1 MEFLHLH
8 LTKII
13 SINGS
18 ILRVLLCL
26 FNRLF
31 MFCFVYFALFIKVCL
46 YVVLLLFEEIQ
57 TSGFEFYDLKPN
69 ASNEHYI
76 KE

>member
-1 MEFLHLH
+1 M
-8 LTKII
+8 
-13 SINGS
+13 
-18 ILRVLLCL
+18 RVLLCL
-26 FNRLF
+26 FIVYL
-31 MFCFVYFALFIKVCL
+31 CFVYFALLIKVCL

>member
-1 MEFLHLH
+1 M
-8 LTKII
+8 
-13 SINGS
+13 S
-18 ILRVLLCL
+18 
-26 FNRLF
+26 
-31 MFCFVYFALFIKVCL
+31 CFVYFALFIKVCL